1 MPCVGLD
8 IALSLLVHKIAKQ
21 RCALKILDA
30 ISALLS
36 YTTKYSFSNRS
47 NYLYRFTM
55 NKYIGFNIDSKQ
67 TTGCVMQKN
76 KLATLNII
84 IRRIK
89 AIKTVGVACLNNP
102 MYSI

>member
-1 MPCVGLD
+1 
-8 IALSLLVHKIAKQ
+8 
-21 RCALKILDA
+21 
-30 ISALLS
+30 
-36 YTTKYSFSNRS
+36 
-47 NYLYRFTM
+47 M